1 MEFRSKLES
10 ILNQPIDAIEVN
22 PQSGMNN
29 RTYIL
34 HAAGGDYL
42 YRQPCAGTEFFA
54 DRNGEALAYA
64 QLAPYG
70 ICDQPLYIDPA
81 SGEKL
86 TPFFP
91 GCHTCNPGDSNDVHQ
106 ALMLLRRLHNLPVR
120 LQSRPDLFSRVNH
133 FGLIAERAHSSL
145 IRETAYVQA
154 LNALSGIRSL
164 LDNRPLSPIHGDAL
178 PGNFLF
184 PGDHAPMLIDLE
196 FASMGCI
203 YEDLAD
209 FCHDAGYSP
218 QQSRDFLDAYLDRRS
233 TDAEARCLWAH
244 MAAVALMW
252 SGWAAFKAEQEVSNR
267 DFFNDYKDM
276 SIACAQCALSQ
287 LP

>member
-1 MEFRSKLES
+1 MEFRSKIES
-10 ILNQPIDAIEVN
+10 ILNQPIDTIEVN

-34 HAAGGDYL
+34 HTAGGDYL

-54 DRNGEALAYA
+54 DRNGEALAY
-64 QLAPYG
+64 QRLAPYG
-70 ICDQPLYIDPA
+70 ICDQPLYIDSA

-91 GCHTCNPGDSNDVHQ
+91 NSHTCNAGDSDDVHQ

-120 LQSRPDLFSRVNH
+120 LQNRPDLFSRVSH
-133 FGLIAERAHSSL
+133 FGAIAERAHSPL
-145 IRETAYVQA
+145 RREISYSQA
-154 LNALSGIRSL
+154 LNALSGVRFL
-164 LDNRPLSPIHGDAL
+164 MDNQPQVPIHGDAL

-184 PGDHAPMLIDLE
+184 PGNHAPILIDLE

-218 QQSRDFLDAYLDRRS
+218 RQSRDFLDAYLDRPS
-233 TDAEARCLWAH
+233 TDDEVRRLWAH

-252 SGWAAFKAEQEVSNR
+252 SGWAAFKAEQEVSDR
-267 DFFNDYKDM
+267 DFFNNYKAM
-276 SIACAQCALSQ
+276 SIACAQSALSQ
-287 LP
+287 L